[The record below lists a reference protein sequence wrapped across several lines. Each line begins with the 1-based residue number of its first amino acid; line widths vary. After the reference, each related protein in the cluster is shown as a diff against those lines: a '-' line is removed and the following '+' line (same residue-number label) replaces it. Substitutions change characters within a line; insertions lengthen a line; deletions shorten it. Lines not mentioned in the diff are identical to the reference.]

1 MSAEKNNLRIHAQ
14 ITPEIAEQP
23 ISNEPKA
30 VRWRSLPHPLQNK
43 KRPPKEKP
51 KLTFSDRLL
60 RNSAFA
66 CAMLLGILAIG
77 NIDHPWARSASDSVQ
92 RALTM
97 RIDLDETIGELS
109 FVRDLMPESALV
121 FLNLT
126 GESELAAPSNGK
138 LLHPFSDAQP
148 WLVFECAPGSE
159 IIAAADGTVTAV
171 SKLSGETIGI
181 LIDHGSGLE
190 SVYAFLAD
198 ASVQPGDAV
207 LKGQKIGSGE
217 SNVYFEL
224 RSEET
229 AIDPTER
236 MGL

>member
-1 MSAEKNNLRIHAQ
+1 MSAEKSSLRIHAQ
-14 ITPEIAEQP
+14 ITPEISVQP
-23 ISNEPKA
+23 ASAEPKS
-30 VRWRSLPHPLQNK
+30 VRWRSLPHPLQHK
-43 KRPPKEKP
+43 KHPTKEKP

-60 RNSAFA
+60 RNSALA

-77 NIDHPWARSASDSVQ
+77 NMNQPWARSASESVQ

-126 GESELAAPSNGK
+126 GESELAVPANGN

-148 WLVFECAPGSE
+148 WLVFECASESE

-171 SKLSGETIGI
+171 SDLSGDTVGV

-190 SVYAFLAD
+190 SVYAYLSD
-198 ASVQPGDAV
+198 ASVQPGDSV
-207 LKGQKIGSGE
+207 QRGQQIGTGE
-217 SNVYFEL
+217 TNVYFEL
-224 RSEET
+224 RESGS
-229 AIDPTER
+229 AVDPTAR